1 MSQAKPAGAFNMT
14 STFDSTEEAWRAV
27 VRSVAERGDN
37 VPGVQDPLSIGSKFG
52 RSARDTRELIA
63 TQIAIRNPRARLI
76 VSEARPFRLDFAIAQ
91 VIWALSGSDELEPL
105 AFYHHR
111 GSEFSDNGSTVR
123 SAIGRRVFRSRN
135 GDQLLQAIDK
145 IRNDRSTRRAL
156 IQIYLPEDLFLPS
169 RDVSCTGSIH
179 LLARGSRLH
188 AVGQMRSQSATV
200 VLPYDLFLLTML
212 HEFAS
217 VCAGL
222 ELGTYWHVCNS
233 AHIYEDEMHFTKAVL
248 DELLTA
254 VQPMPAMPV
263 STPSEIAELVEA
275 ERIVRHSLMSMSE
288 TGLDVRSLSLSTYWQ
303 DLLATM
309 IADWKLRHGYSWSD
323 AGIDNLPELYQRP
336 LAMADRNSVNLTR
349 SSPHDSQYSP

>member
-1 MSQAKPAGAFNMT
+1 MT

-27 VRSVAERGDN
+27 VRSVAERGDK
-37 VPGVQDPLSIGSKFG
+37 VPGVQDRLSIGSKFG
-52 RSARDTRELIA
+52 GSARDTRELIA
-63 TQIAIRNPRARLI
+63 TQVAIRNPRARLI

-135 GDQLLQAIDK
+135 GDQMLQAIDK
-145 IRNDRSTRRAL
+145 IRNDPSTRRAL

-179 LLARGSRLH
+179 LLARGSQLH

-217 VCAGL
+217 VCVGL

-233 AHIYEDEMHFTKAVL
+233 AHIYEDEMNSTKTLLEERPIAVESML
-248 DELLTA
+248 A
-254 VQPMPAMPV
+254 MPA
-263 STPSEIAELVEA
+263 STASEIEKLIEA
-275 ERIVRHSLMSMSE
+275 ERIIRASLIS
-288 TGLDVRSLSLSTYWQ
+288 TPATKLDVRSLSLSTYWQ

-309 IADWKLRHGYSWSD
+309 IADWKLRHGYSWTD
-323 AGIDNLPELYQRP
+323 AGINNLPELYQRP
-336 LAMADRNSVNLTR
+336 LAIADRNSVNLT
-349 SSPHDSQYSP
+349 